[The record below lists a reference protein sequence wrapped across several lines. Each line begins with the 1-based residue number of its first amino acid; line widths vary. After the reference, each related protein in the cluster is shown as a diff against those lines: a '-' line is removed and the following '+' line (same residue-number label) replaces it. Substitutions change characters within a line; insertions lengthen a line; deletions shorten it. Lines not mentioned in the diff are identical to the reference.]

1 MIGIE
6 GDKIKETQ
14 LQRGMSRVVHEKS
27 VSTDENAE
35 EW

>member
-6 GDKIKETQ
+6 GNKIKETQ
-14 LQRGMSRVVHEKS
+14 LRRDMSRVVHEKS
-27 VSTDENAE
+27 VSTNENAE

>member
-1 MIGIE
+1 MIDIE

-14 LQRGMSRVVHEKS
+14 LRRDMSRIVHEKS
-27 VSTDENAE
+27 MSTDENAE